1 MLHRVFPC
9 LDRAAS
15 WTQPRNAGTEAS
27 PSGAGCPTQKL
38 VSDPEFDI
46 TLYRSYPPY
55 MTRKA
60 TTYRIDPVV
69 QTGLALLSKVLGRPQ
84 NQLVNEA
91 VRDFVARR
99 SQEVEA
105 DLEATLESLR
115 AYRRS
120 DPNFD
125 RALADW
131 VDAEASLKE
140 DPAEGRR
147 AVDIGPAQARMLEL
161 LDE

>member
-1 MLHRVFPC
+1 M
-9 LDRAAS
+9 
-15 WTQPRNAGTEAS
+15 N
-27 PSGAGCPTQKL
+27 
-38 VSDPEFDI
+38 
-46 TLYRSYPPY
+46 
-55 MTRKA
+55 RKA

-69 QTGLALLSKVLGRPQ
+69 QAGLSTLSKILGRTQ

-99 SQEVEA
+99 SKEVEA
-105 DLEATLESLR
+105 DLEATLERLR
-115 AYRRS
+115 AYRKS
-120 DPNFD
+120 DPNFE
-125 RALADW
+125 RAIADY

-147 AVDIGPAQARMLEL
+147 AAHIGPTQARMLEL